1 MDGLGLNLAAS
12 PAEAERL
19 LASGTV
25 EADKV
30 TVTTGTGGRIV
41 ELLVNEG
48 DSVEAGQVVVR
59 LDAASLEAQITQTE
73 AAVVVAEA
81 QHALDNPC
89 LALKPGMPA
98 GAGLK
103 GV

>member
-1 MDGLGLNLAAS
+1 MTLVAS

-48 DSVEAGQVVVR
+48 DSGEAGRVGMR
-59 LDAASLEAQITQTE
+59 LDAASLEAQITQAE
-73 AAVVVAEA
+73 AAVAVAEA
-81 QHALDNPC
+81 QHALANPG
-89 LALKPGMPA
+89 LALNEA
-98 GAGLK
+98 RHACRCRT
-103 GV
+103 

>member
-1 MDGLGLNLAAS
+1 MNLAAS

-48 DSVEAGQVVVR
+48 DSVEAGQVVTR
-59 LDAASLEAQITQTE
+59 PDAASLEAQITQAE
-73 AAVVVAEA
+73 AAVAVAEA
-81 QHALDNPC
+81 QLALANPC
-89 LALKPGMPA
+89 LALKPSMPA
-98 GAGLK
+98 GAGLE